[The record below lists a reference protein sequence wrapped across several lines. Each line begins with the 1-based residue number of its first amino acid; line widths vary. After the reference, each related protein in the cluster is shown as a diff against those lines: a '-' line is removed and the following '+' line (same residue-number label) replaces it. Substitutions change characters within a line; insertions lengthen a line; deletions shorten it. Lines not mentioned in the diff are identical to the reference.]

1 MYSTVLEYDNN
12 YILLHKY
19 YLICTVQVHDLSQ
32 YLHHSAQ
39 ASMVGKQ
46 LYTHVYVYVHECNH
60 TWYNYVSVISIT
72 RHSLACVIHLIIS
85 IIRFE
90 GENAMCIVSL
100 S

>member
-1 MYSTVLEYDNN
+1 
-12 YILLHKY
+12 
-19 YLICTVQVHDLSQ
+19 
-32 YLHHSAQ
+32 
-39 ASMVGKQ
+39 MVRKQ
-46 LYTHVYVYVHECNH
+46 FYTHVYVYVHEWNH

-100 S
+100 SLLHHGELCYSSGKETAVAS